1 MRAARGSVWVC
12 SSRWI
17 ASSSLSSSSR
27 SRCDLGRGA
36 AGGLEVEDRRAA
48 ARVEGHAL
56 MLGGQEPAGPVE
68 GPAGGVRDAAGVGQD
83 DEAGEVLVLGPQA
96 VRQPGAHR
104 REAHLAEPGVRLEDA
119 GDVVGGLRDHRV
131 DHRQLVG
138 DLGQVRE
145 QVGDPQAA
153 LAAALEGVVRLVEPP
168 HLAEER
174 VGLAEAL
181 GHVLAV
187 VLLQLGLV
195 VERVDLAQ
203 AAAEED
209 VDDVP
214 GLRLEVRA
222 GTARRVGCRR
232 LQVAA
237 AQQQVGRRDRGQAED
252 GVPQEVPARRL
263 DRSSRSRDS
272 SGAPRVAG

>member
-1 MRAARGSVWVC
+1 MI
-12 SSRWI
+12 SSRRV
-17 ASSSLSSSSR
+17 SLG
-27 SRCDLGRGA
+27 LGRGA
-36 AGGLEVEDRRAA
+36 AGGLEVADRRAA

-56 MLGGQEPAGPVE
+56 MLGGEEAAGPVE
-68 GPAGGVRDAAGVGQD
+68 GPAGRVRDAAGVGQD
-83 DEAGEVLVLGPQA
+83 DEAGKVLVLGPQA
-96 VRQPGAHR
+96 VREPGAHR

-138 DLGQVRE
+138 DLGQARE
-145 QVGDPQAA
+145 QVGDPEPA
-153 LAAALEGVVRLVEPP
+153 LAAAFEGVVRLMQPP
-168 HLAEER
+168 DLAEER

-187 VLLQLGLV
+187 ILLQLGLE

-214 GLRLEVRA
+214 GLGLEVRA
-222 GTARRVGCRR
+222 ATAWRVGRRRV
-232 LQVAA
+232 QVAA
-237 AQQQVGRRDRGQAED
+237 AEQQVGRRDRGQAED
-252 GVPQEVPARRL
+252 RVLQEVPARRL
-263 DRSSRSRDS
+263 DLLDS
-272 SGAPRVAG
+272 WGTPRAAFS